1 MSIALAP
8 AFETTQVRPQLRV
21 VPAGPAS
28 TTRTARPAEPTRRTA
43 PAAAVRLTRRGRLVL
58 FLGTLALLLA
68 GGVFFGAGAV
78 GTEQAGTPE
87 PSTIVTVA
95 PGETLWSIAA
105 ETSEGG
111 DVRDVMAEIEEL
123 NALETPVLQAGQRLR
138 VPVAD

>member
-1 MSIALAP
+1 MSIAFAP
-8 AFETTQVRPQLRV
+8 AFETTEPRIQLRV
-21 VPAGPAS
+21 VPADQVSAS
-28 TTRTARPAEPTRRTA
+28 RSARPAASSRRTA
-43 PAAAVRLTRRGRLVL
+43 PASAVRLTRRGRLVL
-58 FLGTLALLLA
+58 FLGALALLLG

-105 ETSEGG
+105 ESSDGG
-111 DVRDVMAEIEEL
+111 DVRDVMTKIEEL

-138 VPVAD
+138 VPTED